1 MWIENRKDVRT
12 GKGNCQSKVAIAK
25 LHLGHSDSQYV
36 FTIVALCD
44 VDIGGMGKTRSVPA
58 QNGPGDH
65 DWPHVRAAALAR
77 VEVAVT
83 DGSDRP

>member
-36 FTIVALCD
+36 FTIAALCD
-44 VDIGGMGKTRSVPA
+44 VDIGGMGKTQSVPA
-58 QNGPGDH
+58 QNGKSLPGRETPIGH
-65 DWPHVRAAALAR
+65 MYGLLRSL
-77 VEVAVT
+77 
-83 DGSDRP
+83 G